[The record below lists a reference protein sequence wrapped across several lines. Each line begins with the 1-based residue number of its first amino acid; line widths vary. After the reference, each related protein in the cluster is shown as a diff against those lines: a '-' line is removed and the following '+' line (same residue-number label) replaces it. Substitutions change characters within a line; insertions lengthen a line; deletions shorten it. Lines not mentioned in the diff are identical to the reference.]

1 MNVVA
6 RLTTRALEDHGVQG
20 LPNYRRMLTIACN
33 ERPPPFGRKEY
44 GELFRASAADPQ
56 WMALSLATNSQSEG
70 EGSQHLWDLAAST
83 RDTDIARQI
92 QHHAIDESRHSRTYV
107 ALLELIFSVDESLAT
122 SLRQLSPGYTRATPL
137 IARKGSPFAHPA
149 TVDELI
155 QMNIAEIRTRIHQ
168 LLQRPVLLAY
178 CRPDRRAQVRRI
190 LDALLVDETRH
201 VAYTARLI
209 ERAAEESG
217 VAEVVDLMRERVR
230 DFNEITDD
238 EIARRSLNPI

>member
-6 RLTTRALEDHGVQG
+6 RMITRALQDHGVQE
-20 LPNYRRMLTIACN
+20 LPIYRRILTLSCN
-33 ERPPPFGRKEY
+33 ELPPPFGRREY
-44 GELFRASAADPQ
+44 GELFRASAADPH

-70 EGSQHLWDLAAST
+70 DGSQHLWDLAAST

-92 QHHAIDESRHSRTYV
+92 QYHAIDESRHSRTYV
-107 ALLELIFSVDESLAT
+107 KLLELIFSVDETLAT
-122 SLRQLSPGYTRATPL
+122 QLRQLSPNYTKATPL
-137 IARKGSPFAHPA
+137 IARKGSPFAHPV

-155 QMNIAEIRTRIHQ
+155 QMNLAEIRTRIHQ

-178 CRPDRRAQVRRI
+178 CRPDQRAQVRRI
-190 LDALLVDETRH
+190 LDSLLFDETRH
-201 VAYTARLI
+201 IAYTACLI

-217 VAEVVDLMRERVR
+217 VAEVIDLMRERVR

-238 EIARRSLNPI
+238 EIARRSLNPV